1 MIKINSFSGVIKI
14 LEDSYHS
21 LVTKDYKIIIAPA
34 IIIYQKQCKQISI
47 IIWKH
52 LEYQKHL
59 KDRFFVSNKYLLVE
73 GYLTFRD
80 KPIISNMPKQ
90 NKHLILIIT
99 KAYEIHKPL

>member
-1 MIKINSFSGVIKI
+1 MVKINLFSGSIKI

-34 IIIYQKQCKQISI
+34 SIIYQKQCKQISI
-47 IIWKH
+47 IVWKH

-73 GYLTFRD
+73 GYLSF
-80 KPIISNMPKQ
+80 KNQAIISNMPKKK
-90 NKHLILIIT
+90 KHLVLKIT
-99 KAYEIHKPL
+99 KAYEIYKPF